1 MQKVMSRKEVDQQ
14 PQSYNKAHII
24 MGCQTLMII
33 AILSVIIGAAGG
45 NKSEDVT
52 PSAALSAALSSAT
65 STSSSTTPSAETAQA
80 DCGGPSTFGGIG
92 YPTGYYDF
100 FPDPRDFTFE
110 EYILAVEEYAQL
122 HEIKE
127 REEEAAIRACKP
139 YEFKELFTADRV

>member
-1 MQKVMSRKEVDQQ
+1 
-14 PQSYNKAHII
+14 
-24 MGCQTLMII
+24 MII

-52 PSAALSAALSSAT
+52 PSAALSSAT
-65 STSSSTTPSAETAQA
+65 STSSSTIPSAETAQA

>member
-52 PSAALSAALSSAT
+52 PSAALSSAT

>member
-45 NKSEDVT
+45 NKSEDDI
-52 PSAALSAALSSAT
+52 PSAALSSAT
-65 STSSSTTPSAETAQA
+65 SNTPSTTPSAETAQA

>member
-1 MQKVMSRKEVDQQ
+1 
-14 PQSYNKAHII
+14 
-24 MGCQTLMII
+24 MII

-45 NKSEDVT
+45 NKSEDDI
-52 PSAALSAALSSAT
+52 PSAALSSAT
-65 STSSSTTPSAETAQA
+65 STTSSNTPSTTPSAETAQA

>member
-1 MQKVMSRKEVDQQ
+1 
-14 PQSYNKAHII
+14 
-24 MGCQTLMII
+24 MII

-45 NKSEDVT
+45 NKSEDDI
-52 PSAALSAALSSAT
+52 PSAALSSAT
-65 STSSSTTPSAETAQA
+65 STTSSNTPSTTPSAETAQA

-127 REEEAAIRACKP
+127 REEEAAFRACKP